1 MNHSTHPVT
10 REEVMALQDGE
21 LSGKQWEAV
30 AGHVAFC
37 HECNAFLK
45 EMEETSRDLRSWRV
59 GELREQAEQRV
70 LEAAKELRPKKSQ
83 SDRKGQITG
92 LPSGGTTRR
101 WLLALGA
108 CAAAVYFA
116 LSVSS
121 LRRGSPDPA
130 AARRFNEQKLAMEAG
145 KNIVALDGAVP
156 EWPKKAPVAGGGGG
170 NGEVPREEESWQAD
184 GAGRPALTAE
194 EVRQGPMIAQSVEL
208 AVVAKDVSA
217 ARSAVEAILARH
229 HGYAAGLTVNTE
241 QNGPRSL
248 EASLRIPARELLPA
262 MAELKALG
270 GVQTET
276 QKGEEVTQQHADL
289 VARLKNSRE
298 TEKRLQAI
306 LQQRTGKIADVLAV
320 EQEIARVRGEIEQM
334 EAEQKSVE
342 HRVDFATV
350 ELHLSEEYKEQLGT
364 GKLSTGRRLRNAAVS
379 GLRDAYE
386 NLLGAIVFVMGAA
399 PTLLLWV
406 VVLFFPARWIWIKRQ
421 RWMWGTRR
429 VATKA

>member
-1 MNHSTHPVT
+1 MNSSTHPVT

-21 LSGKQWEAV
+21 LAGKEWEAV

-37 HECNAFLK
+37 RECNEFLK
-45 EMEETSRDLRSWRV
+45 EIEETGRELRSWQV
-59 GELREQAEQRV
+59 GELRDEAEQRV
-70 LEAAKELRPKKSQ
+70 LEAAKEFQPKNSKH
-83 SDRKGQITG
+83 DWRTQITG
-92 LPSGGTTRR
+92 LISGWTTSR
-101 WLLALGA
+101 WLLGLGA
-108 CAAAVYFA
+108 CAAAVYFSINVMSVRRNSVDLATVRNLA
-116 LSVSS
+116 LQKNV
-121 LRRGSPDPA
+121 
-130 AARRFNEQKLAMEAG
+130 QKLAAPMSMSMTNLSSYSPG
-145 KNIVALDGAVP
+145 ALREPARG
-156 EWPKKAPVAGGGGG
+156 EGG
-170 NGEVPREEESWQAD
+170 NGDSLRDEQGEVNGRPSLPEEEI
-184 GAGRPALTAE
+184 
-194 EVRQGPMIAQSVEL
+194 RQGPMIAQSVEL

-217 ARSAVEAILARH
+217 ARSAVEAILTRH

-248 EASLRIPARELLPA
+248 EASLRIPARELLAA

-270 GVQTET
+270 AVQTET

-298 TEKRLQAI
+298 TENRLQAI
-306 LQQRTGKIADVLAV
+306 LQQRTGKISDVLAV

-342 HRVDFATV
+342 HRVDFATI

-379 GLRDAYE
+379 GLRAAYE
-386 NLLGAIVFVMGAA
+386 NLLGAVVFVMGAA

-406 VVLFFPARWIWIKRQ
+406 VALFFPVRWIWMKRQ
-421 RWMWGTRR
+421 RWMWGTR
-429 VATKA
+429 KAAKA

>member
-10 REEVMALQDGE
+10 KEELMALQDGE
-21 LSGKQWEAV
+21 WAGKESEAV
-30 AGHVAFC
+30 ERHVAFC
-37 HECNAFLK
+37 RECNLFLQ
-45 EMEETSRDLRSWRV
+45 EMEETSRELRSWKV
-59 GELREQAEQRV
+59 GELQEETERCV
-70 LEAAKELRPKKSQ
+70 LGAAKDMANVLARKRQSESQ
-83 SDRKGQITG
+83 KERWSI
-92 LPSGGTTRR
+92 RR
-101 WLLALGA
+101 WVLVAAGCAAVVLLALAVSGPNLLRSRMA
-108 CAAAVYFA
+108 GKPIPRLSSNQLTALGMDSGPRDISEDDLTAPTSMAMNRETQEEASAAAELASTRHAQA
-116 LSVSS
+116 L
-121 LRRGSPDPA
+121 
-130 AARRFNEQKLAMEAG
+130 
-145 KNIVALDGAVP
+145 
-156 EWPKKAPVAGGGGG
+156 
-170 NGEVPREEESWQAD
+170 EEI
-184 GAGRPALTAE
+184 
-194 EVRQGPMIAQSVEL
+194 RQGPMIAQSVEL
-208 AVVAKDVSA
+208 AVRAKDVSA

-248 EASLRIPARELLPA
+248 EASLRIPAQELPAA

-270 GVQTET
+270 AVQTET

-364 GKLSTGRRLRNAAVS
+364 GRLSTGRRLRNAAVS

-399 PTLLLWV
+399 PSLFVWV
-406 VVLFFPARWIWIKRQ
+406 AVLFFPARWIWMKRQ
-421 RWMWGTRR
+421 RWMWGTRKVVTR
-429 VATKA
+429 A

>member
-10 REEVMALQDGE
+10 KEEVMALQDGE
-21 LSGKQWEAV
+21 LAGKEWEAV

-45 EMEETSRDLRSWRV
+45 EMEETSRELRSWRV
-59 GELREQAEQRV
+59 GELREEAEQRV
-70 LEAAKELRPKKSQ
+70 LAAAKELKPKNSERKWKS
-83 SDRKGQITG
+83 RIGG
-92 LPSGGTTRR
+92 FGSGWTIRR
-101 WLLALGA
+101 SVLTFCV

-116 LSVSS
+116 LNVTSGWRKSVDTATLRQFYEQKRAAQMNMNMTNLTSFSPGVTGGSTPGVGGNADS
-121 LRRGSPDPA
+121 LRVDEP
-130 AARRFNEQKLAMEAG
+130 EQ
-145 KNIVALDGAVP
+145 
-156 EWPKKAPVAGGGGG
+156 
-170 NGEVPREEESWQAD
+170 GEVN
-184 GAGRPALTAE
+184 GRPTVTAE
-194 EVRQGPMIAQSVEL
+194 EIRQGPMIAQSVEL
-208 AVVAKDVSA
+208 AVVAQDVSA
-217 ARSAVEAILARH
+217 ARRAVEAILARH

-248 EASLRIPARELLPA
+248 EASLRIPARELLAA

-270 GVQTET
+270 AVQTET

-334 EAEQKSVE
+334 EAEQRSVE

-350 ELHLSEEYKEQLGT
+350 ELHLSEEYKQQLGSGT
-364 GKLSTGRRLRNAAVS
+364 VSTGRRLRNAAVS

-386 NLLGAIVFVMGAA
+386 NLLGAIVFVMSAA

-406 VVLFFPARWIWIKRQ
+406 LVLFFPARWIWMKRQ
-421 RWMWGTRR
+421 RWMWGTR
-429 VATKA
+429 KAAAKA

>member
-1 MNHSTHPVT
+1 
-10 REEVMALQDGE
+10 
-21 LSGKQWEAV
+21 
-30 AGHVAFC
+30 
-37 HECNAFLK
+37 
-45 EMEETSRDLRSWRV
+45 LRSWQA
-59 GELREQAEQRV
+59 GKLREDAERQV
-70 LEAAKELRPKKSQ
+70 LDAAKELKPKTSKRDWKSQ
-83 SDRKGQITG
+83 VVG
-92 LPSGGTTRR
+92 LGGGWTVRR
-101 WLLALGA
+101 WVLGLGA
-108 CAAAVYFA
+108 CAATVYFA
-116 LSVSS
+116 LNVTN

-130 AARRFNEQKLAMEAG
+130 TVRRFNEQRLAMQTGA
-145 KNIVALDGAVP
+145 NVVTLDGSVP
-156 EWPKKAPVAGGGGG
+156 NWPNRPQVGGGGG
-170 NGEVPREEESWQAD
+170 GEATKMSMAMNRDAQDDQS
-184 GAGRPALTAE
+184 AGDELTAARQTLTAE
-194 EVRQGPMIAQSVEL
+194 EIRQGPMIAQSVEL

-248 EASLRIPARELLPA
+248 EASLRIPARELLAA

-270 GVQTET
+270 AVQTET

-289 VARLKNSRE
+289 MARLKNSRE

-306 LQQRTGKIADVLAV
+306 LQQRTGKISDVLAV
-320 EQEIARVRGEIEQM
+320 EQEIARVRGDIEQM

-342 HRVDFATV
+342 HRVDFATI

-406 VVLFFPARWIWIKRQ
+406 VVLFFPVRWIWMKRQ
-421 RWMWGTRR
+421 RWMWGTR
-429 VATKA
+429 KAAAKA